1 MQYRAMAAVIL
12 LAHTFPALSQD
23 VQRIDVIGAAA
34 AQRRDD
40 TAGATIISRDTL
52 LRHGDRSLAD
62 ALRRVPGM
70 TVTDGGGKG
79 SEISM
84 RGLGKG
90 YTSVLL
96 NGAPLPPGFSIDAL
110 TPAMIER
117 VDIIRTASAELSAQG
132 IAGTVNIILRRPAA
146 RAGGNARQE
155 ARLGVDRVDGV
166 VAPSGSWQWSG
177 SSDDMDWSLN
187 GAQTRTVQRDSGT
200 DVESA
205 IESAVASAV
214 ASGIDGAN
222 ITRLLRQKLTLED
235 NRSRSTTLSPRV
247 TWKRPGGSL
256 AWQGFVNLSQRTTG
270 NRADETTLVGAP
282 TAYPNNGSWLDI
294 RGVMLR
300 SEVTWRQQLT
310 DHVKGQARIALQH
323 YPRRSDFDFFATQ
336 RERQGTDGM
345 PGTRGPLVRQV
356 RSDIRE
362 STLSASGKVEI
373 AAAPGHSVA
382 VGWDGEAV
390 VRSQSRVEHDFAL
403 GSLLDDRYRG
413 RIGRA
418 ALFVQDE
425 WTISERWS
433 LSAGLRG
440 EVLRTMAMPLG
451 GVEVV
456 QRSAVASPLLQS
468 LYQWSPTRRLRAG
481 LSRTYKTP
489 VMGELIP
496 RRYTIDNGNSQTNPD
511 IQGNPNLRPELA
523 WGLDAALEQDIG
535 ADGVV
540 SASVYQ
546 RWIGDVNVPLLLED
560 HGRWVRTPSNQG
572 RALSWGMAIE
582 FKAALSARWTVRA
595 NAARDQSRVAAV
607 PGPDNRLARQKPR
620 SAGAGFDFRYSDGL
634 TLGADLT
641 WQDGGW
647 TRESAAYTFLA
658 APVRKLDVVA
668 AWRLGSETGLRI
680 SGANLLRRDAVSGA
694 IYRDSSGAQRLSE
707 RTRDHAT
714 LRISLEHR
722 W

>member
-12 LAHTFPALSQD
+12 LAHTFPAHAQDAQD
-23 VQRIDVIGAAA
+23 VQRVEVTGAYA

-40 TAGATIISRDTL
+40 TAGASIVSRDEL

-70 TVTDGGGKG
+70 TVTDSGGRG

-84 RGLGKG
+84 RGLGRG

-96 NGAPLPPGFSIDAL
+96 NGVPLPPGFSIDAL

-117 VDIIRTASAELSAQG
+117 VEIIRTASAELSAQG
-132 IAGTVNIILRRPAA
+132 IAGTINIILRRQAA
-146 RAGGNARQE
+146 RAGNTTRNE
-155 ARLGVDRVDGV
+155 VRVGADATDGV

-177 SSDDMDWSLN
+177 SAGGMDWSLN
-187 GAQTRTVQRDSGT
+187 GAQSRTVQRESWRDM
-200 DVESA
+200 ESA
-205 IESAVASAV
+205 FDSADIA
-214 ASGIDGAN
+214 
-222 ITRLLRQKLTLED
+222 RLLRHSVTVTD
-235 NRSRSTTLSPRV
+235 NRSRSTTLSPRLA
-247 TWKRPGGSL
+247 WKRPGGTL
-256 AWQGFVNLSQRTTG
+256 AWQGFVNLAERTTG
-270 NRADETTLVGAP
+270 NRADEATVLGAA
-282 TAYPNNGSWLDI
+282 TAYPHSGSWLDI

-300 SEVTWRQQLT
+300 SEVTWQQQLA
-310 DHVKGQARIALQH
+310 DSVKGQARIALQH
-323 YPRRSDFDFFATQ
+323 YPRRSDFDFFAT
-336 RERQGTDGM
+336 GDGV
-345 PGTRGPLVRQV
+345 RGPDVRRV

-362 STLSASGKVEI
+362 STLTASGKVEI
-373 AAAPGHSVA
+373 AAAPEHSVT

-390 VRSQSRVEHDFAL
+390 VRTQSREERDFAA
-403 GSLLDDRYRG
+403 GSHTDDRYRG

-418 ALFVQDE
+418 ALFIQNE
-425 WTISERWS
+425 WTVSDAWS

-451 GVEVV
+451 GEQVV
-456 QRSAVASPLLQS
+456 RRSAVASPLLQS
-468 LYQWSPTRRLRAG
+468 LYKWTPARRLRAG

-489 VMGELIP
+489 AMVDLVP
-496 RRYTIDNGNSQTNPD
+496 RRYMIDNGNSQTNPD
-511 IQGNPNLRPELA
+511 TQGNPDLRPELA

-535 ADGVV
+535 GDGMV
-540 SASVYQ
+540 SASVYK
-546 RWIGDVNVPLLLED
+546 RWIGDVNVPLLFED
-560 HGRWVRTPSNQG
+560 HGRWVRMPANQG
-572 RALSWGMAIE
+572 RAQSWGMALE

-620 SAGAGFDFRYSDGL
+620 SAGAGFDYRYSASL
-634 TLGADLT
+634 ALGADLA

-647 TRESAAYTFLA
+647 TRESAAYTVLA
-658 APVRKLDVVA
+658 APSRKIDAYA
-668 AWRLGSETGLRI
+668 AWRLGNETRLRL

-694 IYRDSSGAQRLSE
+694 IHRDSTGARLLAE
-707 RTRDHAT
+707 RTGSHAT

>member
-1 MQYRAMAAVIL
+1 MQLRTMAALIL
-12 LAHTFPALSQD
+12 LAPTFPVLSQD
-23 VQRIDVIGAAA
+23 VQRIDVSGAAA

-40 TAGATIISRDTL
+40 TAGASIVSRDEL

-62 ALRRVPGM
+62 ALRRVPGL
-70 TVTDGGGKG
+70 TVTDDGGGKG
-79 SEISM
+79 SGISM

-117 VDIIRTASAELSAQG
+117 VEIIRTASSELSAQG
-132 IAGTVNIILRRPAA
+132 IAGTINILLRRQAA
-146 RAGGNARQE
+146 RAGNKARQE
-155 ARLGVDRVDGV
+155 ARLGLDRVDGV

-177 SSDDMDWSLN
+177 SSDDMDWSLS
-187 GAQTRTVQRDSGT
+187 GAQTRTVQRESSA

-205 IESAVASAV
+205 E
-214 ASGIDGAN
+214 DGAGVP
-222 ITRLLRQKLTLED
+222 RLLRHDLTATD
-235 NRSRSTTLSPRV
+235 NRARSTTVSPRV
-247 TWKRPGGSL
+247 TWKRPGGTL
-256 AWQGFVNLSQRTTG
+256 AWQGFVNLAERTDG
-270 NRADETTLVGAP
+270 YRADETMLLGPA
-282 TAYPNNGSWLDI
+282 TAYPDNGSSLAI

-323 YPRRSDFDFFATQ
+323 YPRRSDFDFFVT
-336 RERQGTDGM
+336 ERGQPGAQ
-345 PGTRGPLVRQV
+345 GTRGPLVRQV

-373 AAAPGHSVA
+373 AAAPGHSVT
-382 VGWDGEAV
+382 VGWDGEV
-390 VRSQSRVEHDFAL
+390 VGRSQSRVEHDLAL

-425 WTISERWS
+425 WTMSERWS

-451 GVEVV
+451 GAEVV
-456 QRSAVASPLLQS
+456 QRSAVVSPLVQS

-511 IQGNPNLRPELA
+511 IEGNPNLRPELA

-535 ADGVV
+535 ADGAV

-560 HGRWVRTPSNQG
+560 HGRWVRTPANQG
-572 RALSWGMAIE
+572 RALSWGMAVE

-620 SAGAGFDFRYSDGL
+620 SAGAGFDFRYADGL

-658 APVRKLDVVA
+658 APVRKLDVLA
-668 AWRLGSETGLRI
+668 AWRLDSETGLRI

-694 IYRDSSGAQRLSE
+694 IYRDSSGARRLSE